1 LQRAEVLH
9 IRLSFIRHRSRIGI
23 SFVPAK
29 GAAHTG
35 GYMQEKITYK
45 DSGVDIDRANS
56 FVERIKPLIKAASRR
71 EVMSGIGG
79 FGGLF
84 HLDISK
90 IKNPVLVSSTDGVGT
105 KLKIAQMMD
114 KHDTVGIDLVA
125 MSVNDVVVQGAEPLF
140 FLDYIATGK
149 LHVETTV
156 QIVEGVVRGCQDAG
170 CALIGGETAEM
181 PGFYP
186 DGEYDLAGFC
196 VGVVEA
202 DKLIDGSDIRVGDR
216 IIGIA
221 SSGLHSN
228 GFSLARR
235 VLFEGGKLRPEDK
248 IESLDEPLGLA
259 LLKPTRI
266 YVKSIINLIKN
277 FNIRGIVHITGGGF
291 TDNIPRIVPGPCRAV
306 IHKGSWPI
314 PPIFDLIRKVG
325 GVEDEEMFRVFNM
338 GIGMMIIVA
347 EKDHAEILDR
357 LEKLGEKAYT
367 LGTIEMRENEQPTV
381 SYVM

>member
-1 LQRAEVLH
+1 MKRKL
-9 IRLSFIRHRSRIGI
+9 
-23 SFVPAK
+23 
-29 GAAHTG
+29 
-35 GYMQEKITYK
+35 TYK

-56 FVERIKPLIKAASRR
+56 FVERIKPLIKTASRR

-90 IKNPVLVSSTDGVGT
+90 NRDPILVSSTDGVGT
-105 KLKIAQMMD
+105 KLKIAQVMG

-125 MSVNDVVVQGAEPLF
+125 MSVNDVIVQGAEPLF

-149 LHVETTV
+149 LHIDISV
-156 QIVEGVVRGCQDAG
+156 QIIEGIVQGCHEAG

-202 DKLIDGSDIRVGDR
+202 DKLIDGSEIRVGNR
-216 IIGIA
+216 IVGIA

-235 VLFEGGKLRPEDK
+235 VLFDEGKLNPDDQ
-248 IESLDEPLGLA
+248 IEGLTQTIGLE
-259 LLKPTRI
+259 LLTPTRI
-266 YVKSIINLIKN
+266 YVKSILNIIKN
-277 FNIRGIVHITGGGF
+277 FHIRGIVHITGGGF
-291 TDNIPRIVPGPCRAV
+291 IDNIPRILPGPCRAV
-306 IHKGSWPI
+306 ITKGSWQVPA
-314 PPIFDLIRKVG
+314 IFEFIQKIGNID
-325 GVEDEEMFRVFNM
+325 DNEMLRVFNM
-338 GIGMMIIVA
+338 GIGMIIIVA
-347 EKDHAEILDR
+347 EKDHVEIMERLD
-357 LEKLGEKAYT
+357 KLGERAYSI
-367 LGTIEMRENEQPTV
+367 GIIEKRENDQPAV
-381 SYVM
+381 ACV

>member
-1 LQRAEVLH
+1 MTME
-9 IRLSFIRHRSRIGI
+9 
-23 SFVPAK
+23 
-29 GAAHTG
+29 
-35 GYMQEKITYK
+35 EKITYK
-45 DSGVDIDRANS
+45 NSGVDIERANS
-56 FVERIKPLIKAASRR
+56 FVEKIKPLVKTASRR

-84 HLDISK
+84 HLDVGK
-90 IKNPVLVSSTDGVGT
+90 IKDPVLVSSTDGVGT
-105 KLKIAQMMD
+105 KLKIAQAMG

-149 LHVETTV
+149 LLVETSV
-156 QIVEGVVRGCQDAG
+156 RIVEGIVKGCQEAG

-202 DKLIDGSDIRVGDR
+202 DKLIDGSEIRVGDR

-235 VLFEGGKLRPEDK
+235 VLFEERRLRTDERPEGL
-248 IESLDEPLGLA
+248 EHPLGIE
-259 LLKPTRI
+259 LLTPTRI
-266 YVKSIINLIKN
+266 YVKPVLNLIKN
-277 FNIRGIVHITGGGF
+277 FTVRGIVHITGGGF
-291 TDNIPRIVPGPCRAV
+291 LDNIPRIVPEPCQAV
-306 IHKGSWPI
+306 IRRESWPI
-314 PPIFDLIRKVG
+314 PPIFGLIGKLG
-325 GVEDEEMFRVFNM
+325 NIDDNEMFRVFNM
-338 GIGMMIIVA
+338 GIGMILVVP

-357 LEKLGEKAYT
+357 LDKLGEEAYSI
-367 LGTIEMRENEQPTV
+367 GVIEKRESDRPPV
-381 SYVM
+381 LFA